1 MAHNEPKTP
10 DSEKPVALVTGAGR
24 RVGNAVAVELAAKGY
39 RVVLHANRS
48 RELADATARQLNSQG
63 ALPGATAIV
72 LSADLSDEGATRRMI
87 GAAREHFGRIDA
99 LVNNAAIWESKPLE
113 LTTAADVRRHFEI
126 NTLGTFVCCQEAG
139 LTMVKQPGGG
149 AIVNVGDWATA
160 RPYRDYAAYFVAKGS
175 IPTLTRTF
183 AVELG
188 SRNPRVRVNAIV
200 PGPVLLPQE
209 MSTAERQAVVDA
221 TLAKREG
228 NTHDVALAVMFLLE
242 NTFVTGACIHVD
254 GGRSIYAP
262 CISSAGQLR
271 PLRWWG
277 RLLDSRLAVSLT
289 GCNEL
294 DFQLEAV
301 SR

>member
-10 DSEKPVALVTGAGR
+10 GPEKPVALVTGAGR

-48 RELADATARQLNSQG
+48 RELADATARQLNSQ
-63 ALPGATAIV
+63 LPNAAIV

-99 LVNNAAIWESKPLE
+99 LINNAAIWESKPLE

-139 LTMVKQPGGG
+139 LIMVKQPDGG
-149 AIVNVGDWATA
+149 AIVNVGDWAMA
-160 RPYRDYAAYFVAKGS
+160 RPYQDYAAYFVAKGS

-188 SRNPRVRVNAIV
+188 SRNPRVRVNAIL
-200 PGPVLLPQE
+200 PGPVLLPQV
-209 MSTAERQAVVDA
+209 MSAAERQAVVDA
-221 TLAKREG
+221 TLVKREG

-242 NTFVTGACIHVD
+242 STFVTGACIHVD
-254 GGRSIYAP
+254 GGRSIYTPVDA
-262 CISSAGQLR
+262 
-271 PLRWWG
+271 
-277 RLLDSRLAVSLT
+277 
-289 GCNEL
+289 
-294 DFQLEAV
+294 
-301 SR
+301 